1 MAGSRIVLLRVGIV
15 LATACFSMS
24 AGSGAALT
32 GSAFAATYEGKPVPI
47 GHGSARVVV
56 RTDAAGEPV
65 SVAVKLSG
73 DALDGLPTTL
83 NGETSEGQW
92 EYVLPMPTDGPKTG
106 YREVFV
112 DWNPQ
117 GHPPPDIYTV
127 PHFDFH
133 FYAIGADEVAQV
145 TFTGATDPAI
155 NVSDNGL
162 VPPDYQVVPDTHVNK
177 MGVHAIDMTG
187 PEFHGK
193 PFTST
198 FIYGYYKGRLIFV
211 EPMVTRAFLLTK
223 PDVTHRAKV
232 PAHYSVSGYY
242 PGSYGVRYE
251 PGGNDYLVELGSLKR
266 WE

>member
-1 MAGSRIVLLRVGIV
+1 MAGSKTVSLRLGMVLVAAFFCMAV
-15 LATACFSMS
+15 
-24 AGSGAALT
+24 GSGVAFA
-32 GSAFAATYEGKPVPI
+32 GSAFAATYEGEAVPI
-47 GHGSARVVV
+47 GHGSARVLV
-56 RTDAAGEPV
+56 RTDVAGKPV
-65 SVAVKLSG
+65 SVAVKLSS

-92 EYVLPMPTDGPKTG
+92 EYQLPMPADGPKTG
-106 YREVFV
+106 YREVFI
-112 DWNPQ
+112 DWHPH

-145 TFTGATDPAI
+145 AFAGAADPAI
-155 NVSDNGL
+155 KISDNGL
-162 VPPDYQVVPDTHVNK
+162 IPPDYQVVPDTRVNK

-187 PEFHGK
+187 SEFHGK

-211 EPMVTRAFLLTK
+211 EPMVTRAFLLSK
-223 PDVTHRAKV
+223 PDVTHRVKV

-242 PGSYGVRYE
+242 PGSYRVRYE
-251 PGGNDYLVELGSLKR
+251 SGGNGYLVGLGSLKR